1 MHRSRLCL
9 LFILFSFVSGEL
21 SAQQPAILVSSAP
34 LRLREVTD
42 HAGTIF
48 VGKVISIEALPL
60 ASSSDHVGSVQI
72 TFQVEQG
79 IRGARAEEQFSF
91 REWGG
96 LWPRADRYRVGQR
109 MMLFLYTPGT
119 LGLTSPVGGA
129 AGRLSVDASG
139 QVLLSA
145 TQQQSLQ
152 VSQIPEVRS
161 RRVPLRELVRAI
173 RRMSEE

>member
-1 MHRSRLCL
+1 LCL
-9 LFILFSFVSGEL
+9 LFILFLFVGGL

-34 LRLREVTD
+34 LRLRDVTD

-48 VGKVISIEALPL
+48 VGRVISLEAVPL
-60 ASSSDHVGSVQI
+60 APSDQVGSMQI

-79 IRGARAEEQFSF
+79 IRGARAGEHFSF
-91 REWGG
+91 REWIG
-96 LWPRADRYRVGQR
+96 LWSRADRYRVGQR
-109 MMLFLYTPGT
+109 MMLFLYTPSG

-139 QVLLSA
+139 QVLLSP
-145 TQQQSLQ
+145 TQQQLIQ
-152 VSQIPEVRS
+152 ISQTPEVRS
-161 RRVPLRELVRAI
+161 HRVPLRELVRAI